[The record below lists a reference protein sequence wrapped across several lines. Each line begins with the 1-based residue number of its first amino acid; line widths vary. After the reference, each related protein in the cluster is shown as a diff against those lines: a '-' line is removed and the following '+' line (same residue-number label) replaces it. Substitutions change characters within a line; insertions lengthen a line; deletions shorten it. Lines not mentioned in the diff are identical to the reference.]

1 MKSIEKKEHLFNLF
15 LNMHVK
21 KALSSFQRFSSL
33 VLKIECFPLIMGNG
47 FVKKGV
53 KKRGM
58 EKKKMPKILV
68 TGGAGFIGSNLTE
81 ALLQRGHFV
90 RILDDFS
97 TGKRENLIF
106 DKAYPSPEV
115 IKGDIREF
123 STCQKA
129 VKGIEYVFHQAALPS
144 VQRSIEDPETS
155 NAINVGGTL
164 NILLAARE
172 EKVKRVIYASSS
184 SVYGDTPTL
193 PKHEEMPP
201 DPLSPYALQ
210 KYIGERYCRL
220 FYQLY
225 SLETIALRYFNIFG
239 PKQDP
244 NSLYSA
250 VIPKFIDA
258 LLQGRPPIIFGDGE
272 QSRDFT
278 YIENVVQANLL
289 AMSAEHLHGEAINIA
304 CGKRISLNQLLNVL
318 KEILGSKL
326 SPIYQEPRQGDVK
339 HSLADIRKGKEILN
353 YEPTVGIEIGLEK
366 TVEFFQKT
374 LR

>member
-1 MKSIEKKEHLFNLF
+1 MSN
-15 LNMHVK
+15 
-21 KALSSFQRFSSL
+21 
-33 VLKIECFPLIMGNG
+33 
-47 FVKKGV
+47 
-53 KKRGM
+53 
-58 EKKKMPKILV
+58 ILV

-81 ALLQRGHFV
+81 ELLEKGHFV
-90 RILDDFS
+90 RVLDDFS

-106 DKAYPSPEV
+106 NKAYPSLEIV
-115 IKGDIREF
+115 EGDIRDL
-123 STCQKA
+123 STCQRA
-129 VKGIEYVFHQAALPS
+129 VQRMEYVFHQGALPS

-155 NAINVGGTL
+155 HAVNVGGTL

-172 EKVKRVIYASSS
+172 KGVKRVIYASSS

-193 PKHEEMPP
+193 PKHEEMPSH
-201 DPLSPYALQ
+201 PLSPYALQ
-210 KYIGERYCRL
+210 KYIGEQYCRL

-225 SLETIALRYFNIFG
+225 GLETISLRYFNIFG

-258 LLQGRPPIIFGDGE
+258 LLQGCPPIIFGDGE

-289 AMSAEHLHGEAINIA
+289 AMSAEHIHGEAVNIA
-304 CGKRISLNQLLNVL
+304 CGERISLNHLFNVL

-326 SPIYQEPRQGDVK
+326 SPVYQEPRKGDVR
-339 HSLADIRKGKEILN
+339 HSLADVHKGREIIN
-353 YEPTVGIEIGLEK
+353 YEPKVGVKIGLKK
-366 TVEFFQKT
+366 TVEFFQRQKHYQGN
-374 LR
+374 R

>member
-1 MKSIEKKEHLFNLF
+1 
-15 LNMHVK
+15 
-21 KALSSFQRFSSL
+21 
-33 VLKIECFPLIMGNG
+33 
-47 FVKKGV
+47 
-53 KKRGM
+53 
-58 EKKKMPKILV
+58 MPNVLV

-90 RILDDFS
+90 RVLDDFS

-115 IKGDIREF
+115 IKGDIRDF
-123 STCQKA
+123 SACRKA
-129 VKGIEYVFHQAALPS
+129 MNRIEYVFHQAALPS

-201 DPLSPYALQ
+201 NPLSPYALQ
-210 KYIGERYCRL
+210 KYIGEQYCRL

-225 SLETIALRYFNIFG
+225 GLDTISLRYFNIFG

-339 HSLADIRKGKEILN
+339 HSLADIFKGKEILN

-366 TVEFFQKT
+366 TVDFFRKHCVKD
-374 LR
+374 

>member
-1 MKSIEKKEHLFNLF
+1 
-15 LNMHVK
+15 
-21 KALSSFQRFSSL
+21 
-33 VLKIECFPLIMGNG
+33 
-47 FVKKGV
+47 
-53 KKRGM
+53 
-58 EKKKMPKILV
+58 MPKILV

-81 ALLQRGHFV
+81 ALLLRGHSV
-90 RILDDFS
+90 RVLDDFS

-106 DKAYPSPEV
+106 DKDYPSLE
-115 IKGDIREF
+115 IIEGDIRDL

-129 VKGIEYVFHQAALPS
+129 VQGMEYVFHQGALPS
-144 VQRSIEDPETS
+144 VQRSVEDPGTS
-155 NAINVGGTL
+155 NAVNVGGTL
-164 NILLAARE
+164 NILLAGRE
-172 EKVKRVIYASSS
+172 KGVKRVMYAASSS
-184 SVYGDTPTL
+184 FYGDTPTL

-201 DPLSPYALQ
+201 NPLSPYALQ
-210 KYIGERYCRL
+210 KYIGEQYCRL

-225 SLETIALRYFNIFG
+225 GLETISLRYFNIFG

-258 LLQGRPPIIFGDGE
+258 LLQGHPPIIFGDGE

-318 KEILGSKL
+318 KEILGSKQA
-326 SPIYQEPRQGDVK
+326 PIYEEPRKGDVK
-339 HSLADIRKGKEILN
+339 HSLADIRRGKEIIN
-353 YEPTVGIEIGLEK
+353 YEPKVGIETGLKK
-366 TVEFFQKT
+366 TVDFFRDHK
-374 LR
+374 RS